1 MGNQRGI
8 YGRTD
13 LLPDC
18 PNDTDREILKC
29 RALTKSLGH
38 GDAPCLLNAVTRD
51 VKFQQS
57 RVHFE
62 GGCQELG
69 AVPRKAVHAQVEL
82 FQVVVLLEMNTRIIY
97 SRNSLRETW

>member
-1 MGNQRGI
+1 MGNPGEI
-8 YGRTD
+8 YCRTD

-18 PNDTDREILKC
+18 PNDTDREIPKC

-38 GDAPCLLNAVTRD
+38 GDTPCLLNAVTRD
-51 VKFQQS
+51 VKVQQS
-57 RVHFE
+57 RVNFE

-82 FQVVVLLEMNTRIIY
+82 FQVRVFLQVNIPIY
-97 SRNSLRETW
+97 LFA